1 MARYTQDIILNKPDD
16 FVAFMMNDY
25 MTKNSFTQN
34 TWKGAPVFRRGDGFF
49 EGFRYLIWN
58 YSNGVLH
65 LEAWLK
71 GPFGGEQGLTGFWG
85 WAIKAAYRS
94 DLEKLI
100 ALLQQTLPD
109 PSMTGGMMPDGTPAP
124 AAPIPVQTMD
134 NHRNATFSL
143 ILGIVC
149 ILLCWSPLL
158 CVVAGSFSIIC
169 YRSSKAS
176 SKAGQAKIGRVCAI
190 VGMSITLA
198 LWVLNFVLI
207 ALGIV
212 LS

>member
-1 MARYTQDIILNKPDD
+1 MARYTQDVVLNKPDD

-25 MTKNSFTQN
+25 LVKNSFTQYIYN
-34 TWKGAPVFRRGDGFF
+34 GAAVFRRGDGFF
-49 EGFRYLIWN
+49 EGFRYLFWY

-71 GPFGGEQGLTGFWG
+71 GPFGGEQGLTGAWA

-109 PSMTGGMMPDGTPAP
+109 PSMMGGVMPDGTPAP
-124 AAPIPVQTMD
+124 VAPIPVQTMD
-134 NHRNATFSL
+134 NHSNATISL
-143 ILGIVC
+143 VLGIVC
-149 ILLCWSPLL
+149 ILLCWSPIL
-158 CVVAGSFSIIC
+158 CILAGSVSIIC
-169 YRSSKAS
+169 YRSGKAS
-176 SKAGQAKIGRVCAI
+176 SKAGQAKAGRICAI
-190 VGMSITLA
+190 IGMSITLA
-198 LWVLNFVLI
+198 LWILNFVLI